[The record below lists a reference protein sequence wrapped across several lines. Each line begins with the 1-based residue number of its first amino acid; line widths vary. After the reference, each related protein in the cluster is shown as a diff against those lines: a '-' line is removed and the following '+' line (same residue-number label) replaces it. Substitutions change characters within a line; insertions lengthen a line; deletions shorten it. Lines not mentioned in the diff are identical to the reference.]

1 MILIRARFCAK
12 LGCFSSVPAIQSY
25 TVFAAVVCFG
35 ETLIMFMFEAHF
47 NFRVCTVYDVEGFCV
62 IIVFAT
68 LSGCRPLI
76 SLYLL
81 YVHVHVHCCNAVKH
95 RCQPCNISTNLSA
108 IANLALCS
116 QSDSVSSA
124 LLCIVRPALYR
135 PPCCVSSALLCI
147 VFPALCIVRHALY
160 RPPCSISSTLL
171 CIFHPSLSPHSCFL
185 FTLKVGR
192 VKVKPCDNI

>member
-1 MILIRARFCAK
+1 MQSWNVF
-12 LGCFSSVPAIQSY
+12 FSSVPATQCY
-25 TVFAAVVCFG
+25 PVFTTVVCFG

-62 IIVFAT
+62 IIMFAT

-108 IANLALCS
+108 IANLTLCS

-124 LLCIVRPALYR
+124 LLCIVRPAVYR
-135 PPCCVSSALLCI
+135 PPCSASYFLLCVSSAMLYI
-147 VFPALCIVRHALY
+147 VHSALY
-160 RPPCSISSTLL
+160 RPPCSVSFTLL
-171 CIFHPSLSPHSCFL
+171 CRPIPVSFL
-185 FTLKVGR
+185 H
-192 VKVKPCDNI
+192 